1 MKKLTDQV
9 ISRIAAESCLFLF
22 LDYDG
27 TLTPIASGPSKAKL
41 GGLVRQLLRELK
53 TARGVKV
60 AIVSGRSLAN
70 LKQYVRIP
78 GLIYAGNHGFEVQGH
93 GISYVHP
100 AALALEHSFRRMTRQ
115 LKKALV
121 SFRGILIEH
130 KTFSISVHY
139 RHVRLPDRIQAAK
152 KILLEKL
159 KSLRHTP
166 VVLADGKKVWE
177 IRPTAEWHKG
187 ETVSWLL
194 RRVGLMEKKDYF
206 PVYVGDDVTD
216 EDAFR
221 AIRKKGVGIKVI
233 SGKKG
238 SSRARYF
245 VRSTTEAVRF
255 LRKIIFL
262 RKAHGV
268 QNVQR

>member
-1 MKKLTDQV
+1 MKKLNDQV
-9 ISRIAAESCLFLF
+9 VARIASEPSLFLF

-41 GGLVRQLLRELK
+41 SRSVRQLLRELK
-53 TARGVKV
+53 AARGVKV

-78 GLIYAGNHGFEVQGH
+78 GLIYAGNHGFEVEGR

-100 AALALEHSFRRMTRQ
+100 AALALEHSFGRMTGQ
-115 LKKALV
+115 LKKALA
-121 SFRGILIEH
+121 SFRGVLIEH

-139 RHVRLPDRIQAAK
+139 RRLRSHDRIQTAK
-152 KILLEKL
+152 KILLDKL

-187 ETVSWLL
+187 ETVSWLM
-194 RRVGLMEKKDYF
+194 RRVSCLEKKDYF
-206 PVYVGDDVTD
+206 PVYMGDDVTD

-221 AIRKKGVGIKVI
+221 AIRRKGVGIKVI
-233 SGKKG
+233 SGKRG
-238 SSRARYF
+238 SSQARYY
-245 VRSTTEAVRF
+245 VRSTTEAIRC
-255 LRKIIFL
+255 LRKIVLL
-262 RKAHGV
+262 RKAKGF
-268 QNVQR
+268 QNV

>member
-1 MKKLTDQV
+1 MKKLNDQEV
-9 ISRIAAESCLFLF
+9 VRIASEPSLFLF

-41 GGLVRQLLRELK
+41 SGCVRQMLRELK
-53 TARGVKV
+53 VVKGVKV

-78 GLIYAGNHGFEVQGH
+78 GLIYAGNHGFEAEGR

-100 AALALEHSFRRMTRQ
+100 VALALEHSFGRMTRQ
-115 LKKALV
+115 LKRAFAP
-121 SFRGILIEH
+121 FRGVLVEH
-130 KTFSISVHY
+130 KTFGVSVHY
-139 RHVRLPDRIQAAK
+139 RHLRSRERIQMAK
-152 KILLEKL
+152 QILLQKL

-177 IRPTAEWHKG
+177 VRPTDKWHKG
-187 ETVSWLL
+187 ETVSWLM
-194 RRVGLMEKKDYF
+194 RRVSHLEKKSYF
-206 PVYVGDDVTD
+206 PVYMGDDVTD

-233 SGKKG
+233 SGKRG
-238 SSRARYF
+238 RSQARYY
-245 VRSTTEAVRF
+245 VRSTVEAVRF
-255 LRKIIFL
+255 LRKIISL
-262 RKAHGV
+262 RKAKGLP
-268 QNVQR
+268 NV

>member
-1 MKKLTDQV
+1 MKKLNDQV
-9 ISRIAAESCLFLF
+9 IARIAAEPSLFLF

-41 GGLVRQLLRELK
+41 SGSVRQLLRELK
-53 TARGVKV
+53 AAKGVRV

-78 GLIYAGNHGFEVQGH
+78 GLIYAGNHGFEIQGH

-100 AALALEHSFRRMTRQ
+100 AALALEHSFRKMTQQ
-115 LKKALV
+115 LKKALGL
-121 SFRGILIEH
+121 FHGILIEH
-130 KTFSISVHY
+130 KTFSISIHY
-139 RHVRLPDRIQAAK
+139 RNVRSYDRIQTAK
-152 KILLEKL
+152 KILLGKL

-187 ETVSWLL
+187 ETVTWLL
-194 RRVGLMEKKDYF
+194 RRVGHSEKKDYF
-206 PVYVGDDVTD
+206 PVYAGDDVTD

-221 AIRKKGVGIKVI
+221 AIRKKGVGIKVTC
-233 SGKKG
+233 GKNG
-238 SSRARYF
+238 RSQARYY
-245 VRSTTEAVRF
+245 VRSTAEAVRF
-255 LRKIIFL
+255 LRKIISL
-262 RKAHGV
+262 RKAKGLL
-268 QNVQR
+268 NVQR